1 MAQIINTRSPFY
13 IKVYHASLANVALD
27 LYIYEGAKDTTP
39 DAADLKYSIEKSELE
54 GNNYVVFEIS
64 ELIRDYIDTKYD
76 GEYDSYTVWVNPVIT
91 VFDESGNIHYDWT
104 STPSEIENIV
114 QASGTATGTSTNKLI
129 DSSASFTSTVAVGDI
144 AVETQSGNFAN
155 VTSVDSNT
163 QISLDDNIIQSG
175 GLYSIYRVGS
185 YSLVATEG
193 YGYFEEG
200 INPDFDKGL
209 MMSPATIYRV
219 EDRSINIPVSA
230 ETTNSVSF
238 RLNGEEVFSK
248 SISDNDNTNQKIQ
261 YISSDDNS
269 EADSYKE
276 RVLEAGGVF
285 EENTLLEAF
294 EDSFDIG
301 AVDEVYVNYTVG
313 TEVNEDSQTVTNT
326 ATHVLKVKTFD
337 CSKYEPIRVT
347 FVNKFGA
354 LQDMYFTKRSNE
366 SVNIKSEDYKASVM
380 DFANFSYDTS
390 SHQMR
395 TLNLMGNQSIT
406 LNTDFID
413 ESCNEHIKQLMLSE
427 QIWMTRLTDEEKIV
441 PLKLKSNS
449 LQLKKRVND
458 KLIQY
463 TMEFDVAA
471 DIINNIR

>member
-13 IKVYHASLANVALD
+13 IKVYHASLDTVALE
-27 LYIYEGAKDTTP
+27 LYIYEGTKDTTP

-64 ELIRDYIDTKYD
+64 ELVRDYIDTKYD
-76 GEYDSYTVWVNPVIT
+76 GEYDSYAVWVNPVIT
-91 VFDESGNIHYDWT
+91 VFQAGSETPIPNEYVT
-104 STPSEIENIV
+104 FTPSNYSDQFI
-114 QASGTATGTSTNKLI
+114 AT
-129 DSSASFTSTVAVGDI
+129 D
-144 AVETQSGNFAN
+144 
-155 VTSVDSNT
+155 
-163 QISLDDNIIQSG
+163 
-175 GLYSIYRVGS
+175 
-185 YSLVATEG
+185 G

-200 INPDFDKGL
+200 INPDFDEGL
-209 MMSPATIYRV
+209 MMSEGTTYRV

-261 YISSDDNS
+261 YIASDDNS
-269 EADSYKE
+269 EADSYRE

-285 EENTLLEAF
+285 EENSLLEAF

-301 AVDEVYVNYTVG
+301 TVDEVYVNYTNA
-313 TEVNEDSQTVTNT
+313 TETKTKI
-326 ATHVLKVKTFD
+326 LKVKTFD

-354 LQDMYFTKRSNE
+354 LQDMYFTRRSNE

-463 TMEFDVAA
+463 TMDFDVAA
-471 DIINNIR
+471 DMINNIR

>member
-13 IKVYHASLANVALD
+13 IKVYHASLATAALD
-27 LYIYEGAKDTTP
+27 LYIYEGTKDTTP

-64 ELIRDYIDTKYD
+64 ELVRDYIDTKYD

-248 SISDNDNTNQKIQ
+248 SISYANPSAPTTSEVIQ
-261 YISSDDNS
+261 YIASDDNS

-366 SVNIKSEDYKASVM
+366 SVNIKSEDYKALAM
-380 DFANFSYDTS
+380 T
-390 SHQMR
+390 H
-395 TLNLMGNQSIT
+395 LL
-406 LNTDFID
+406 
-413 ESCNEHIKQLMLSE
+413 IK
-427 QIWMTRLTDEEKIV
+427 
-441 PLKLKSNS
+441 
-449 LQLKKRVND
+449 
-458 KLIQY
+458 
-463 TMEFDVAA
+463 
-471 DIINNIR
+471 

>member
-1 MAQIINTRSPFY
+1 MAIINTRSPFY
-13 IKVYHASLANVALD
+13 IKVYHASLATAKLQ
-27 LYIYEGAKDTTP
+27 LYIYEGVKDTTP
-39 DAADLKYSIEKSELE
+39 DAADLKYTIEKAELE

-64 ELIRDYIDTKYD
+64 ELVRDYINTKYD
-76 GEYDSYTVWVNPVIT
+76 GEYDSYAVWVNPVIT
-91 VFDESGNIHYDWT
+91 AADEFGIPISSPT
-104 STPSEIENIV
+104 VTPS
-114 QASGTATGTSTNKLI
+114 
-129 DSSASFTSTVAVGDI
+129 DYSSQFT
-144 AVETQSGNFAN
+144 
-155 VTSVDSNT
+155 
-163 QISLDDNIIQSG
+163 
-175 GLYSIYRVGS
+175 
-185 YSLVATEG
+185 ATEG

-200 INPDFDKGL
+200 INPDFDKGI

-219 EDRSINIPVSA
+219 NDRSINIPVSA

-238 RLNGEEVFSK
+238 MLNGEEVFSK
-248 SISDNDNTNQKIQ
+248 SISYANPSLPTTSEVIQ
-261 YISSDDNS
+261 YIASDNDS
-269 EADSYKE
+269 QADSYKE
-276 RVLEAGGVF
+276 RVFEAGGVF
-285 EENTLLEAF
+285 EDNSLLEAF
-294 EDSFDIG
+294 QDKVDIG
-301 AVDEVYVNYTVG
+301 EIDEVYVNYTK
-313 TEVNEDSQTVTNT
+313 DSESH
-326 ATHVLKVKTFD
+326 THVLKVKTFD
-337 CSKYEPIRVT
+337 CSKYEPIKVT
-347 FVNKFGA
+347 FVNKYGA
-354 LQDMYFTKRSNE
+354 LQDLYFTRRSNE

-380 DFANFSYDTS
+380 DFNNFSYDTS

-471 DIINNIR
+471 DMINNIR